1 MSSWWVQRKLRQNSA
16 SLAAARDELRIA
28 EEQSL
33 YISEDDPQLEATDR
47 FRATMRDRISRLE
60 AEQDS
65 LLDRLGSG
73 SS

>member
-16 SLAAARDELRIA
+16 ALATARDELRIA

-33 YISEDDPQLEATDR
+33 YISDDDPQLEATDR
-47 FRATMRDRISRLE
+47 FRVTMRARITRLE
-60 AEQDS
+60 AEQDA

-73 SS
+73 T

>member
-47 FRATMRDRISRLE
+47 FRGTMRDRIARLE

-73 SS
+73 SP